1 MANITMRRVFAL
13 AVILTAC
20 AGLRPTPVSSQDSG
34 ATSFKIADLAWMAGD
49 WQTPA
54 GGRRQ
59 VDEHW
64 TAPLGGVM
72 MGVSRTVTGGK
83 MTEFE
88 YLRIVE
94 RADGVFYIAHPNART
109 PGTEF
114 KLTKLTG
121 DQATFENPQH
131 DFPKRILYK
140 KNADGSITASIDGGE
155 GTRGPSFPYQP
166 MKK

>member
-1 MANITMRRVFAL
+1 MNAPHRVAASLGML
-13 AVILTAC
+13 A
-20 AGLRPTPVSSQDSG
+20 G
-34 ATSFKIADLAWMAGD
+34 AIMIIAPAKTHGQQEAQAFKIKDVAWMAGD
-49 WQTPA
+49 WQTPP

-64 TAPLGGVM
+64 TAPAGGAM
-72 MGVSRTVTGGK
+72 MGVSRTVTGDK

-114 KLTKLTG
+114 KLTKATA
-121 DQATFENPQH
+121 DQAIFENPQH
-131 DFPKRILYK
+131 DFPKRILYE
-140 KNADGSITASIDGGE
+140 KNPDGSLTASIDGGE
-155 GTRGPSFPYQP
+155 GTRGLSFPYLP

>member
-1 MANITMRRVFAL
+1 MKMIVRRALTL
-13 AVILTAC
+13 AVALSMC
-20 AGLRPTPVSSQDSG
+20 AALGAATVASQDSAA
-34 ATSFKIADLAWMAGD
+34 ATHKISDLAWIAGD

-64 TAPLGGVM
+64 TAPAGGVM
-72 MGVSRTVTGGK
+72 MGMSRTVAGDK
-83 MTEFE
+83 MIEFE

-114 KLTKLTG
+114 KLTKLTT
-121 DQATFENPQH
+121 DLATFENPQH
-131 DFPKRILYK
+131 DFPKRIHYK
-140 KNADGSITASIDGGE
+140 KNADGSLTASIDGGE
-155 GTRGPSFPYQP
+155 GTRGPSFPYLP